1 MKFGCKMALTVDRQ
15 LHTATQKAAVNWPQ
29 LACQIDLVG
38 SIIGEK
44 FA

>member
-1 MKFGCKMALTVDRQ
+1 MKFGSKMALTVDRLQ
-15 LHTATQKAAVNWPQ
+15 LHTTQKAAVNWPQ